1 MTGSRLREI
10 ARAAAAPAAAQPEL
24 EQCEMCGE
32 PIAPEHR
39 HLLDLETRELK
50 CACRAC
56 TLLFDR
62 RAAGG
67 GHFRL
72 VPDRRLRV
80 DDLELDDARW
90 ADLAIPVDMA
100 FFFHKSDE
108 GKVVAYYPSPA
119 GPTESLLELEA
130 WEEIERDNP
139 LLGSLE
145 PDVEALLVNRA
156 RGARRQYVVPIED
169 CYRLVGLIRMNWR
182 GFTGGS
188 EVWERIEAF
197 FEELDGRSKVTGA
210 GREETTW
217 QSSGSASR
225 TSRST

>member
-1 MTGSRLREI
+1 VTSSRLREI
-10 ARAAAAPAAAQPEL
+10 ARGAAAQAQTPARPKL
-24 EQCEMCGE
+24 EECEMCGE

-39 HLLDLETRELK
+39 HLLDLESRELK

-72 VPDRRLRV
+72 VPDRRLRI

-108 GKVVAYYPSPA
+108 AKVVAYYPSPA
-119 GPTESLLELEA
+119 GPTESLLELDA

-139 LLGSLE
+139 VLGSLE

-156 RGARRQYVVPIED
+156 RGARKQYVVPIED
-169 CYRLVGLIRMNWR
+169 CYRLVGLIRTNWR
-182 GFTGGS
+182 GFSGGS

-197 FEELDGRSKVTGA
+197 FEELDGRSKVAGA

-217 QSSGSASR
+217 Q
-225 TSRST
+225 T

>member
-10 ARAAAAPAAAQPEL
+10 ARAAAAAPTGAQPEL

-80 DDLELDDARW
+80 DDLELDDVRW

-108 GKVVAYYPSPA
+108 GRVVAYYPSPA
-119 GPTESLLELEA
+119 GPTESLLELDA

-156 RGARRQYVVPIED
+156 RGADDYYVVPIDD
-169 CYRLVGLIRMNWR
+169 CYLLVALIRMRWR
-182 GFTGGS
+182 GFTGGA
-188 EVWERIEAF
+188 EVWDEIKGFFAGLEERA
-197 FEELDGRSKVTGA
+197 KVVTSE
-210 GREETTW
+210 REEGAW
-217 QSSGSASR
+217 R
-225 TSRST
+225 

>member
-1 MTGSRLREI
+1 VTASRLRAI
-10 ARAAAAPAAAQPEL
+10 VRGAAAQAPPQPKL

-32 PIAPEHR
+32 PIAADHR
-39 HLLDLETRELK
+39 HLLDLESRELK

-80 DDLELDDARW
+80 DDLELDDTRW

-108 GKVVAYYPSPA
+108 AKVVAYYPSPA
-119 GPTESLLELEA
+119 GPTESLLELDA

-139 LLGSLE
+139 VLGSLE

-156 RGARRQYVVPIED
+156 RGVRKQYVVPIED
-169 CYRLVGLIRMNWR
+169 CYRLVGLIRTNWR
-182 GFTGGS
+182 GFSGGS

-197 FEELDGRSKVTGA
+197 FEELDGRSKRAGA
-210 GREETTW
+210 GREEATW
-217 QSSGSASR
+217 HS
-225 TSRST
+225 

>member
-1 MTGSRLREI
+1 VTASRLREI
-10 ARAAAAPAAAQPEL
+10 ARSASTQAPARPEL

-32 PIAPEHR
+32 PIGPEHR
-39 HLLDLETRELK
+39 HLLDLETRELR

-72 VPDRRLRV
+72 VPDRRLKV

-108 GKVVAYYPSPA
+108 AKVVAYYPSPA
-119 GPTESLLELEA
+119 GPTESLLELDA

-156 RGARRQYVVPIED
+156 RGARQQYVVPIDD
-169 CYRLVGLIRMNWR
+169 CYRLVGLIRTNWR

-188 EVWERIEAF
+188 EVWERIKTF
-197 FEELDGRSKVTGA
+197 FEELDSRSKPAGA
-210 GREETTW
+210 GREEKTW
-217 QSSGSASR
+217 QR
-225 TSRST
+225 

>member
-10 ARAAAAPAAAQPEL
+10 ARGAATAQGQRAAQPVL

-32 PIAPEHR
+32 PIAREHR

-67 GHFRL
+67 GHLRL

-80 DDLELDDARW
+80 DDLELDDVRW

-108 GKVVAYYPSPA
+108 AKVVAYYPSPA
-119 GPTESLLELEA
+119 GPTESLLELDA

-145 PDVEALLVNRA
+145 PDVEALLVNRV
-156 RGARRQYVVPIED
+156 RGARQAWIVPIDD
-169 CYRLVGLIRMNWR
+169 CYALVGLIRTHWR
-182 GFTGGS
+182 GFTGGA
-188 EVWERIEAF
+188 EVWRQLAQFYER
-197 FEELDGRSKVTGA
+197 LDR
-210 GREETTW
+210 RC
-217 QSSGSASR
+217 R
-225 TSRST
+225 

>member
-1 MTGSRLREI
+1 VTASRLREI
-10 ARAAAAPAAAQPEL
+10 ARSAAEQAPPRRQL
-24 EQCEMCGE
+24 EECEMCGE
-32 PIAPEHR
+32 PIGPDHR
-39 HLLDLETRELK
+39 HLLDLDSRELK

-72 VPDRRLRV
+72 VPDRRLKV

-108 GKVVAYYPSPA
+108 AKVVAYYPSPA

-156 RGARRQYVVPIED
+156 RGARQQYVVPIED
-169 CYRLVGLIRMNWR
+169 CYRLVGLIRTNWR
-182 GFTGGS
+182 GFSGGS

-197 FEELDGRSKVTGA
+197 FEELDGRAKVAGA

-217 QSSGSASR
+217 QS
-225 TSRST
+225 